1 MTCVF
6 PREVRSR
13 NRFAGSLIL
22 IAALG
27 ACTGGEARETRNEPV
42 DQPSWSLGE
51 PSVRVGAGGGS
62 EGGLDRVYGGFLRPD
77 GSILVGNSG
86 TSQLRTYGRDG
97 RLVMDAGGRG
107 HGPGEFGSINWI
119 GVLSGD
125 STIAF
130 DMRNQRFSV
139 WSPSGTFVRM
149 FSSQA
154 PPGPVRPIGVL
165 EDGSILIVRE
175 AGFDPR
181 AGAGVVRD
189 SMRAM
194 RMNRAGQ
201 VTPIEG
207 SFPGAEWLVYE
218 HPYSFR
224 ATQLPF
230 GRTGHLA
237 VLRNHFVYGSSE
249 SGTLTVYDASG
260 RQVRTIA
267 VDAPAR
273 TPSREE
279 ISAFLAEIQDRAER
293 SALTR
298 HYRNGAG
305 DGAPI
310 FTALRGDGDGNLWVR
325 TAPRAGADSVAWL
338 VLTPGGERLGSV
350 RMHTAW
356 LPLDIR
362 RDAMLLRETDADGV
376 QTVSVRRVAR

>member
-1 MTCVF
+1 
-6 PREVRSR
+6 
-13 NRFAGSLIL
+13 
-22 IAALG
+22 
-27 ACTGGEARETRNEPV
+27 
-42 DQPSWSLGE
+42 
-51 PSVRVGAGGGS
+51 
-62 EGGLDRVYGGFLRPD
+62 
-77 GSILVGNSG
+77 
-86 TSQLRTYGRDG
+86 
-97 RLVMDAGGRG
+97 
-107 HGPGEFGSINWI
+107 
-119 GVLSGD
+119 
-125 STIAF
+125 
-130 DMRNQRFSV
+130 
-139 WSPSGTFVRM
+139 M
-149 FSSQA
+149 FSHQA
-154 PPGPVRPIGVL
+154 PPGPVRPIGVFG
-165 EDGSILIVRE
+165 DGSILIVRE

-194 RMNRAGQ
+194 RMSPTGQ
-201 VTPIEG
+201 VTPIDG

-237 VLRNHFVYGSSE
+237 VLGNHFVYGSSE

-260 RQVRTIA
+260 RQVRAIA

-305 DGAPI
+305 DSAPI
-310 FTALRGDGDGNLWVR
+310 FTALRGDEDGNLWVR
-325 TAPRAGADSVAWL
+325 TAPRAGADSVTWL
-338 VLTPGGERLGSV
+338 VLEPGGERLGSV

-362 RDAMLLRETDADGV
+362 RDALLLRETDADGV